1 MERGSMF
8 FIIKFYV
15 KFQMDATTFQFIS
28 LFLVNVP
35 KWLPQSKAGTPW
47 LHPAGKHI
55 SVRVYSG
62 CSFRANK
69 VNQELLWYFIMFQI

>member
-35 KWLPQSKAGTPW
+35 KWLPQSKAGTP
-47 LHPAGKHI
+47 
-55 SVRVYSG
+55 
-62 CSFRANK
+62 
-69 VNQELLWYFIMFQI
+69 